1 MSDQSIIITGASSG
15 IGRATAVAIAD
26 RGDLLVLSGRAED
39 RLVITR
45 QEVVLAGGK
54 ASCVDG
60 DLLEQETIKS
70 LISTATEN
78 RVLHG
83 LVLAAGAATVG
94 KIHDSKVAD
103 WEDTI
108 QQTLTM
114 NYRLV
119 QAALPALRSSGR
131 GQVVFL
137 NSVAGRQ
144 IFQGSSAYVAAK
156 HGLKAFAD
164 TLREE
169 EREHG
174 IGVTSIFPGATNTRW
189 WNNMVGEYPLED
201 MLSAED
207 VANAVSFAL
216 DGPGNGVIEE
226 LVIRH
231 RKGDF

>member
-1 MSDQSIIITGASSG
+1 MDGRCIIITGASSG
-15 IGRATAVAIAD
+15 IGRACALAMAG
-26 RGDLLVLSGRAED
+26 REDLLVLSGRAQD
-39 RLVITR
+39 RLVAAR
-45 QEVVLAGGK
+45 QDVVLAGGK
-54 ASCVDG
+54 ASCVHG
-60 DLLEQETIKS
+60 DLLEEVTITS
-70 LISTATEN
+70 LIAAATEDSI
-78 RVLHG
+78 LHG
-83 LVLAAGAATVG
+83 LVLAAGSATVG
-94 KIHDSKVAD
+94 PIHESSLAA

-108 QQTLTM
+108 QQTMTM

-119 QAALPALRSSGR
+119 RAALPALRAGGR
-131 GQVVFL
+131 GRIVFI

-144 IFQGSSAYVAAK
+144 IFQGNSAYVVAK

-189 WNNMVGEYPLED
+189 WKHMEGDFPLDD
-201 MLSAED
+201 MLTAED
-207 VANAVSFAL
+207 VARTVAFVFDN
-216 DGPGNGVIEE
+216 PGQAVIEE